1 MSWVRAVPRSDDVFD
16 EDIDELSLQNKEWR
30 CNMEKR
36 AKDGFRDGIDA
47 GKEASLQQGFNLGY
61 REGAVK
67 MKAIGQFK
75 GIVSALR
82 CWCQSQPSLSS
93 EPITQLLQKVEKHEE
108 GLFEAMRR
116 AQELPPPSVSE
127 LVGDM
132 DDLGVDQSDCGDSD
146 CCRNDEDGDCCR
158 KGQRDCCGHD
168 EDVNESSAGIH
179 AETVFVKDET
189 LEQLLH
195 RCLELVTEM
204 GLPEELRLHI
214 QQLRH
219 ACI

>member
-1 MSWVRAVPRSDDVFD
+1 M
-16 EDIDELSLQNKEWR
+16 
-30 CNMEKR
+30 
-36 AKDGFRDGIDA
+36 
-47 GKEASLQQGFNLGY
+47 
-61 REGAVK
+61 
-67 MKAIGQFK
+67 
-75 GIVSALR
+75 
-82 CWCQSQPSLSS
+82 
-93 EPITQLLQKVEKHEE
+93 H
-108 GLFEAMRR
+108 R
-116 AQELPPPSVSE
+116 AQELPPPSLSE

-132 DDLGVDQSDCGDSD
+132 DDLGVNQSDCGGSD
-146 CCRNDEDGDCCR
+146 CCRNDEDGECCR

-204 GLPEELRLHI
+204 RLPEELRLHI

-219 ACI
+219 ASI

>member
-1 MSWVRAVPRSDDVFD
+1 MDNVVFY
-16 EDIDELSLQNKEWR
+16 Q
-30 CNMEKR
+30 
-36 AKDGFRDGIDA
+36 DGFRDGIDA

-82 CWCQSQPSLSS
+82 CWCQSQPSMSL

-108 GLFEAMRR
+108 GIFEAMRK

-127 LVGDM
+127 LAGDM
-132 DDLGVDQSDCGDSD
+132 DDLGVDQSDCGGSD
-146 CCRNDEDGDCCR
+146 CCRNEEDSERCR
-158 KGQRDCCGHD
+158 KGQSDCCGHD
-168 EDVNESSAGIH
+168 KDGSESSARIH
-179 AETVFVKDET
+179 TESLFVKRES

-195 RCLELVTEM
+195 RCMELVTEM
-204 GLPEELRLHI
+204 GLPEELRLRI

>member
-16 EDIDELSLQNKEWR
+16 EDVDELSLQNKEWR
-30 CNMEKR
+30 GSMEKR

-82 CWCQSQPSLSS
+82 CWCQSQPSMSS

-132 DDLGVDQSDCGDSD
+132 DDLGVVQSDCGGSD
-146 CCRNDEDGDCCR
+146 CCRNEDGECCR
-158 KGQRDCCGHD
+158 NGHSNCCRHEKD
-168 EDVNESSAGIH
+168 ITKSSAYIH
-179 AETVFVKDET
+179 ETVFVKDQT
-189 LEQLLH
+189 FEQLLH
-195 RCLELVTEM
+195 GCLELVAEM
-204 GLPEELRLHI
+204 GLPEELRLNI
-214 QQLRH
+214 LQLRH
-219 ACI
+219 VCI